1 MASILDKLDR
11 LGAEH
16 PHKLL
21 YSYLDLNGNVLESY
35 SYASFL
41 RRTKAIASHLRRE
54 HHFAAQDR
62 LLLAYPPGLEMICA
76 FFGCVRAGLIPVPVY
91 PPSSRGFQSAL
102 FKMVHIAKDCQAS
115 GILTGKDYHGSLKTN
130 LARSG
135 VAASGVD
142 VDYISGLP
150 WIVTED
156 FVDAVSNESAHGVT
170 NGASKGSSNGISHL
184 VKNGATHSSNGATHG
199 SNGAKNGNGHSN
211 GLHSGPNGSAN
222 GNSNGASHQAS
233 KILFL
238 QYTSGSTMEP
248 KGVVVTHDNIL
259 ETSGLV
265 IDHPDPVVVSWLPQY
280 HDMGLIGCYLYP
292 ALQGGTTYGFA
303 PTDFIQRPILWFET
317 IKAYRATATAAP
329 NFAYDYCLRAGRLSK
344 DALEDCDLSSLHVLM
359 CAAEPIKP
367 ETYTRF
373 LEAFQPYGL
382 KCESFYGAYGLAE
395 NTLAVSM
402 GGRTVVSVNKHG
414 LALGKVKLTTE
425 VSEIDSS
432 TQVVS
437 CGTPLAGIDVKIVD
451 AERHAA
457 LKSGHIGEIWIAGRG
472 KCVGYWN
479 NPELT
484 MKQFHARLV
493 DDSPYDDGYLRTGD
507 MGFFHDG
514 ELYICGRIKDMI
526 ILRGQ
531 NYYPQDIEGVV
542 ERASGMIRTHCVA
555 AFQIHEDSEPAL
567 AIVAEVKNPKVLP
580 EARKIAAAV
589 RDYLN
594 VETALISFI
603 APRAIPRTSSG
614 KIMRHKTKQ
623 MWLDGQFSV
632 LSEFSREKD
641 AGSSEP
647 SSAVHTPFDVLKAR
661 YNLTGNE
668 SYNLVEAG
676 LDSLDLV
683 VFMHELKELL
693 KDKGADMLA
702 RQVDIG
708 IIQRVSVAELFQL
721 AEQLERAPEEALA
734 GLRHSLAAFR
744 EELRIT
750 EKQMMS
756 DDRKL
761 RFEPPAPAPLPAVPV
776 LNHVLLTGGTGFI
789 GPFLIKSLLE
799 QTKAKIYVLVRASD
813 EDQGRQRLRA
823 AMDSMG
829 PSAPGLM
836 EMFEERIVPIC
847 GDLGQASLGL
857 TQEVWDFLA
866 TEVDTVFHNGAT
878 VNYLFNYDRMRE
890 ANVIGTNETLRLAF
904 EGRPKEFNYVST
916 TFVFGWAVKSV
927 LYETDFNED
936 MALLDFGYSQ
946 SKWVAEQVVADARSK
961 GLSTRIFRPALVSP
975 SVTGGGNNFDI
986 AVRLVA
992 FMVNHGIG
1000 VDALNQV
1007 SFVPADI
1014 VANNI
1019 VAISTTGG
1027 TENKTY
1033 HMVRDDYANMMDIT
1047 NLITKLTGR
1056 QFEIFSVDDFVPELI
1071 RRCRKEDLLFPLL
1084 DFLVG
1089 SVDNIT
1095 AMEFKRYENSTYQAA
1110 RDASTWGIPDPTLEE
1125 TVSGILKFMQRK
1137 GIISVQMREA
1147 DHGPSVNRTM
1157 PLVDASAIVPSPAG
1171 VS

>member
-1 MASILDKLDR
+1 MASILDTLDR
-11 LGAEH
+11 HGEVH

-21 YSYLDLNGNVLESY
+21 YSYLDLSGNSIESY

-41 RRTKAIASHLRRE
+41 RRTKAIAGHLRKDGR
-54 HHFAAQDR
+54 FAAGDR

-91 PPSSRGFQSAL
+91 PPSSRGFQSAMY
-102 FKMVHIAKDCQAS
+102 KMVHIAKDCQAS
-115 GILTGKDYHGSLKTN
+115 GVLTSGDYYASLKTN

-135 VAASGVD
+135 VSTSGVD

-150 WIVTED
+150 WIVTEE
-156 FVDAVSNESAHGVT
+156 FVDLVSDE
-170 NGASKGSSNGISHL
+170 
-184 VKNGATHSSNGATHG
+184 
-199 SNGAKNGNGHSN
+199 
-211 GLHSGPNGSAN
+211 PFPE
-222 GNSNGASHQAS
+222 AS

-248 KGVVVTHDNIL
+248 KGVVVTHENIL
-259 ETSGLV
+259 QTSPLV
-265 IDHPDPVVVSWLPQY
+265 IDHPEPVVVSWLPQY

-292 ALQGGTTYGFA
+292 ALQGGTTYGFS
-303 PTDFIQRPILWFET
+303 PTDFIQRPILWFDAIT
-317 IKAYRATATAAP
+317 TYRATATAAP

-344 DALEDCDLSSLHVLM
+344 DSLEECDLSSLKVLM
-359 CAAEPIKP
+359 CAAEPVKP
-367 ETYTRF
+367 DTYTRF

-382 KCESFYGAYGLAE
+382 KSESFYAAYGLAE
-395 NTLAVSM
+395 NTLAVSL
-402 GGRTVVSVNKHG
+402 GGRTIVSVQKHA
-414 LALGKVKLTTE
+414 LALGKARMTTE
-425 VSEIDSS
+425 VSEVVAA

-437 CGTPLAGIDVKIVD
+437 CGTPLPGINVKIVD
-451 AERHAA
+451 PERHAA
-457 LKSGHIGEIWIAGRG
+457 LETGQIGEIWIAGSG
-472 KCVGYWN
+472 KCQGYWN

-484 MKQFHARLV
+484 LKQFHARLV

-514 ELYICGRIKDMI
+514 ELFVCGRIKDMI

-542 ERASGMIRTHCVA
+542 EKASNLLRAHCVA

-567 AIVAEVKNPKVLP
+567 AIVAEVKNPNVLP
-580 EARKIAAAV
+580 EARKIATAV
-589 RDYLN
+589 RNFLN
-594 VETALISFI
+594 VEVALISFI

-623 MWLDGQFSV
+623 MWLEGKFTV

-641 AGSSEP
+641 AGAAACESEVRSS
-647 SSAVHTPFDVLKAR
+647 FDAMKAR
-661 YNLTGNE
+661 YNLTGME

-693 KDKGADMLA
+693 KDKGAEMLA
-702 RQVDIG
+702 RQIDIG
-708 IIQRVSVAELFQL
+708 VIQRVSVAELFQL
-721 AEQLERAPEEALA
+721 AEQLERAPEEALVL
-734 GLRHSLAAFR
+734 LRHSLAAFR
-744 EELRIT
+744 EEQRAA
-750 EKQMMS
+750 EKQMMIS
-756 DDRKL
+756 DRTL
-761 RFEPPAPAPLPAVPV
+761 IFEPAVPAPLPEVPV
-776 LNHVLLTGGTGFI
+776 AHQILLTGGTGFI
-789 GPFLIKSLLE
+789 GPFLMKSLLE
-799 QTKAKIYVLVRASD
+799 QTSAKIYVLVRASD
-813 EDQGRQRLRA
+813 EEQGRQRLVA
-823 AMDSMG
+823 AMESMG
-829 PSAPGLM
+829 PCEDELM
-836 EMFEERIVPIC
+836 QMFEARIIPIC
-847 GDLGQASLGL
+847 GDLAQKNLGL
-857 TQEVWDFLA
+857 TDEVWNFLA
-866 TEVDTVFHNGAT
+866 NEVDTVFHNGAT

-890 ANVIGTNETLRLAF
+890 ANVIGTNEVLRLAF

-916 TFVFGWAVKSV
+916 TFVFGWAVKKV
-927 LYETDFNED
+927 LWETSHNED
-936 MALLDFGYSQ
+936 MELLDFGYSQ
-946 SKWVAEQVVADARSK
+946 TKWVAEQVVADARSK

-1019 VAISTTGG
+1019 VAISMTAG
-1027 TENKTY
+1027 TANKTY
-1033 HMVRDDYANMMDIT
+1033 HVTRDDYANMLDIT
-1047 NLITKLTGR
+1047 GLITRSTGR
-1056 QFEIFSVDDFVPELI
+1056 QFEVFSLPDFIPELI

-1095 AMEFKRYENSTYQAA
+1095 AMEFKRYDNSDYQAA
-1110 RDASTWGIPDPTLEE
+1110 RDASKWGKADPSLED
-1125 TVSGILKFMQRK
+1125 TVNGILKFMHRK
-1137 GIISVQMREA
+1137 GIISVAPREPDATAPSEMRLVLTDA
-1147 DHGPSVNRTM
+1147 PSATAV
-1157 PLVDASAIVPSPAG
+1157 
-1171 VS
+1171 